1 MGIEPL
7 ERKSL
12 SDLVVEKIKAL
23 ILKGELKEGDR
34 IPGERELCE
43 QFRVSRS
50 SVREGLKILALQGLL
65 KRTNA
70 GTVITTNFT
79 SILEETLTLKILLD
93 DTSYADINEARLFLE
108 KTMVGLAAQR
118 VDDDE
123 LALMDKYINRMVD
136 AEKRD
141 NNNDYVIADIAF
153 HQQIAKASR
162 SSVLMSLYNS
172 IIMLVFKVQ
181 TRVGYD
187 KEIMKESIEF
197 HKKILEA
204 LRSRD
209 VEASEKEMIDHLK
222 DVQERLD
229 IITRLDKLDIGE

>member
-1 MGIEPL
+1 MSIQPL

-12 SDLVVEKIKAL
+12 SDLVVEKIKQL

-43 QFRVSRS
+43 QFAVSRA
-50 SVREGLKILALQGLL
+50 SVREGLKILSLQGLL

-70 GTVITTNFT
+70 GTVITTSFS

-93 DTSYADINEARLFLE
+93 DTSYQDITEARLFLE
-108 KTMVGLAAQR
+108 KNMVRLAAERITEEDIQLLQHYL
-118 VDDDE
+118 E
-123 LALMDKYINRMVD
+123 AMID
-136 AEKRD
+136 ADARE
-141 NNNDYVIADIAF
+141 NNDDYVLADIAF

-162 SSVLMSLYNS
+162 SSVLVILYNS
-172 IIMLVFKVQ
+172 IIMLIFKIQ

-187 KEIMKESIEF
+187 ATVMKESI
-197 HKKILEA
+197 KYQARILEA
-204 LRSRD
+204 LKRGD
-209 VEASEKEMIDHLK
+209 VPESENEMQMHLL

-229 IITRLDKLDIGE
+229 HLTGLDKLKAGE

>member
-1 MGIEPL
+1 MSIEPL

-12 SDLVVEKIKAL
+12 SDLVVEKIKQL

-34 IPGERELCE
+34 IPGERDLCE
-43 QFRVSRS
+43 QFAVSRA
-50 SVREGLKILALQGLL
+50 SVREGLKILSLQGLL

-70 GTVITTNFT
+70 GTVITTSFS

-93 DTSYADINEARLFLE
+93 DTSYGDITEARLFLE
-108 KTMVGLAAQR
+108 KTMVRLAAER
-118 VDDDE
+118 ITEEDLTLIEGYLNAMIDADE
-123 LALMDKYINRMVD
+123 R
-136 AEKRD
+136 E
-141 NNNDYVIADIAF
+141 NNNDFVIADIAF

-162 SSVLMSLYNS
+162 SSVLVILYNS

-187 KEIMKESIEF
+187 SAVMKESIKY

-204 LRSRD
+204 LRRGD
-209 VEASEKEMIDHLK
+209 VPESENEMQMHLL
-222 DVQERLD
+222 DVQERLNHM
-229 IITRLDKLDIGE
+229 TGLDKLKAGE

>member
-1 MGIEPL
+1 MSIEPL

-12 SDLVVEKIKAL
+12 SDLVVEKIKQL

-43 QFRVSRS
+43 QFAVSRA
-50 SVREGLKILALQGLL
+50 SVREGLKILSLQGLL

-70 GTVITTNFT
+70 GTVITTSFA

-93 DTSYADINEARLFLE
+93 DTSYEDITEARLFLE
-108 KTMVGLAAQR
+108 KTMVSLAAER
-118 VDDDE
+118 ITDE
-123 LALMDKYINRMVD
+123 DIELMEQHLASMID
-136 AEKRD
+136 ADERE
-141 NNNDYVIADIAF
+141 NNNDFVIADIAF

-162 SSVLMSLYNS
+162 SSVLIILYNS
-172 IIMLVFKVQ
+172 IIMLIFKVQ

-187 KEIMKESIEF
+187 ATVMKESIKY
-197 HKKILEA
+197 HRRILDA
-204 LRSRD
+204 LKRGD
-209 VEASEKEMIDHLK
+209 VPESEHEMQSHLL

-229 IITRLDKLDIGE
+229 HMTGIDKLKAGE